1 MNNVAIKKGDRLI
14 IGNPDVV
21 CKHLNK
27 SAETVRRWVR
37 ANKNCHRNGWD
48 IYVDESKFQK
58 IFVAE
63 YKIVLELKKLGF
75 DIDLHLAGAIIF
87 LGKL

>member
-1 MNNVAIKKGDRLI
+1 MNKVAIKKGDRLI
-14 IGNPDVV
+14 IGNPDVI
-21 CKHLNK
+21 CKHLER
-27 SAETVRRWVR
+27 SAEQVRRYVR
-37 ANKNCHRNGWD
+37 AGKNCKKNDWD
-48 IYVDESKFQK
+48 VYVKESEFNK